1 MWEVIFDFYDD
12 MQAGNDAFRFA
23 TEQEALAKMEE
34 CKMQVDLLMT
44 GREGNEVVDEPHFY
58 GIMCHESGSYARTF
72 INAPGE

>member
-34 CKMQVDLLMT
+34 CK
-44 GREGNEVVDEPHFY
+44 P
-58 GIMCHESGSYARTF
+58 
-72 INAPGE
+72 